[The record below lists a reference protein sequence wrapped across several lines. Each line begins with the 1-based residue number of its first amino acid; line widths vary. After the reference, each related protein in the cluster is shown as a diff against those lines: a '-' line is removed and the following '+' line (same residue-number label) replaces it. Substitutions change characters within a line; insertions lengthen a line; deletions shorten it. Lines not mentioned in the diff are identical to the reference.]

1 MKPPHNVTYLEKALR
16 ALAKTDESL
25 VRLRRTLANVIAGQF
40 LEGAV
45 MRGGGSLKLRYGEQ
59 ATRYT
64 LDFDA
69 ARKIDEET
77 FIERYNKKLAAG
89 WGLFSGRLVRTPKP
103 RPRNIPGEY
112 VMQPFEV
119 KLTYKNQSWCTVDLE
134 VSYDEVGDADECDL
148 MPLPESVLE
157 SFRALGLPE
166 PTPVPLM
173 RIAHQFAQKLHG
185 VTDPQYCRAQD
196 LIDLQLMASR
206 EKVDNAEVG
215 DICIRLFANR
225 RKQAWPAKV
234 VLSEEWRIA
243 YDRTKGSLPVLPTVD
258 EAVAWA
264 NDLIAKID
272 AAKGET
278 AKKGKAAK

>member
-16 ALAKTDESL
+16 VLSKTDESL

-69 ARKIDEET
+69 SRKIDEDA
-77 FIERYNKKLAAG
+77 FVERYNAKLGIG
-89 WGLFSGRLVRTPKP
+89 WSLFSGRLVRTPKP

-119 KLTYKNQSWCTVDLE
+119 KLTYKNQPWCTVDLE
-134 VSYDEVGDADECDL
+134 VSYDEVGDADACDL
-148 MPLPESVLE
+148 VSLPEGVLE
-157 SFRALGLPE
+157 SFRALGLPD
-166 PTPVPLM
+166 PSPIPLM
-173 RIAHQFAQKLHG
+173 RISHQFAQKLHG
-185 VTDPQYCRAQD
+185 VTDSQYCRAQD

-206 EKVDNAEVG
+206 EQIDFPEVRT
-215 DICIRLFANR
+215 ICTRLFANR
-225 RKQAWPAKV
+225 RKQTWPAKV
-234 VLSEEWRIA
+234 VATAEWRIA
-243 YDRTKGSLPVLPTVD
+243 YDRTKGNLPVLPTVD

-264 NDLIAKID
+264 NDMIARIE
-272 AAKGET
+272 AE
-278 AKKGKAAK
+278 